1 MRTHLYPTRRALSVL
16 CAAVWLTG
24 SAAFAQ
30 SAPATPA
37 VIRFGSPELGVG
49 AKSFAGANPL
59 AVVKARGWL
68 EEEFAKDNIKVEWT
82 FFRGA
87 GPAVNEALASKQLDV
102 VFLGDLAS
110 VIGKAHGLPT
120 RLIAVTGR
128 GSNSYLAVPSGSDI
142 KTFADLK
149 GRKVS
154 VLKGTAYQ
162 RPFDALLADAGLT
175 EKDVRLVNMDWP
187 TSKAAV
193 ITKDVDATFGGADLF
208 LLKDQ
213 GVTLPVSTKGRG
225 PTYAIYAS
233 VLATEDFVNRYPAV
247 TERITKQ
254 IVRAS
259 QWASDE
265 ANRAALLALW
275 GENSG
280 QGQAVFKAE
289 FEGESLKARHSPRV
303 DDDAVAVYKSVVADA
318 LKLGLVKQG
327 FDVELW
333 VAPQFVDTAIKEQKL
348 EALWPRLDR
357 NGKPQP

>member
-1 MRTHLYPTRRALSVL
+1 MLMNSSLARRALQAL
-16 CAAVWLTG
+16 CAVALTAT
-24 SAAFAQ
+24 SVAFAQ
-30 SAPATPA
+30 TSPT
-37 VIRFGSPELGVG
+37 VIRFGSPELGTG
-49 AKSFAGANPL
+49 TKPFPGGNPL
-59 AVVKARGWL
+59 AVVKAKGWL
-68 EEEFAKDNIKVEWT
+68 EEEFAKDNIKIEWT

-87 GPAVNEALASKQLDV
+87 GPAVNEALAAKQLDV

-110 VIGKAHGLPT
+110 VIGKARGLPT

-128 GSNSYLAVPSGSDI
+128 GSNSYLAVPPGSDI

-208 LLKDQ
+208 LLKDK

-225 PTYAIYAS
+225 PAYAIYAS
-233 VLATEDFVNRYPAV
+233 VLATDEFVTRYPAV
-247 TERITKQ
+247 TARIVRQ

-265 ANRAALLALW
+265 ANRAALLELW

-280 QGQAVFKAE
+280 QGLAVFQAE

-303 DDDAVAVYKSVVADA
+303 DEAAVAVYKSVVADA
-318 LKLGLVKQG
+318 LKLGLIKQTV
-327 FDVELW
+327 DVDAW
-333 VAPQFVDTAIKEQKL
+333 VAPQFVDAATKELKL
-348 EALWPRLDR
+348 ETLWPRLDR